1 MWAPC
6 PHFELFRTGW
16 GYPQGCPH
24 VLSRVFNIPSTCFVL
39 ENAGQVV
46 SKSRQGARNHE
57 HRFSRHGQRPAFFW
71 CCPHVS
77 GRLHM
82 QALNCLSRS
91 KAMLTANE
99 PMYGFALPQPSRLLQ
114 RCNPLLCRW
123 GAVSHASHP
132 KTRCRRDNAGR
143 ATPRI
148 YPLRTTPI
156 GHSADPHSRLT
167 NRKARRL
174 VNEVEAH
181 GLAWTYMDNK
191 KALSIYLLRAF

>member
-24 VLSRVFNIPSTCFVL
+24 VLSRVFNIPPTCFVL
-39 ENAGQVV
+39 ENAVQVV

-114 RCNPLLCRW
+114 RCNPLICRW
-123 GAVSHASHP
+123 GGKPCKPPKKNTLPPWQRRPSHAQNLPPAYH
-132 KTRCRRDNAGR
+132 THWAQCRPAQ
-143 ATPRI
+143 
-148 YPLRTTPI
+148 
-156 GHSADPHSRLT
+156 SADQPQSTPL
-167 NRKARRL
+167 
-174 VNEVEAH
+174 
-181 GLAWTYMDNK
+181 GQ
-191 KALSIYLLRAF
+191 

>member
-1 MWAPC
+1 MVARVGSRKARRFPLGVSGTPTC
-6 PHFELFRTGW
+6 PSHR
-16 GYPQGCPH
+16 PQLALGAV
-24 VLSRVFNIPSTCFVL
+24 VL
-39 ENAGQVV
+39 A
-46 SKSRQGARNHE
+46 NHTPGG
-57 HRFSRHGQRPAFFW
+57 RHGYHFPCARRCAIPCAPHYGQQLPRPH
-71 CCPHVS
+71 PV
-77 GRLHM
+77 
-82 QALNCLSRS
+82 LNCLSRC

-132 KTRCRRDNAGR
+132 KTRGRRGNAGR

-148 YPLRTTPI
+148 SPLRTTPI

-181 GLAWTYMDNK
+181 ALAWTYIDNK
-191 KALSIYLLRAF
+191 KALSIYLLRAL

>member
-1 MWAPC
+1 MVARVGSRKARRFPLGVSGTPTC
-6 PHFELFRTGW
+6 PSHR
-16 GYPQGCPH
+16 PQLALGAV
-24 VLSRVFNIPSTCFVL
+24 VL
-39 ENAGQVV
+39 A
-46 SKSRQGARNHE
+46 NHTPGG
-57 HRFSRHGQRPAFFW
+57 RHGYHFPCARRCAIPCAPHYGQQLPRPH
-71 CCPHVS
+71 PV
-77 GRLHM
+77 
-82 QALNCLSRS
+82 LNCLSRC

-99 PMYGFALPQPSRLLQ
+99 PMYGFALQDLAAAQQAIAALQSIDLPLGSGKPCKPPQK
-114 RCNPLLCRW
+114 
-123 GAVSHASHP
+123 

-191 KALSIYLLRAF
+191 KALSIYLLRAL

>member
-1 MWAPC
+1 MNTVSRPLARAQPSGAAC
-6 PHFELFRTGW
+6 
-16 GYPQGCPH
+16 
-24 VLSRVFNIPSTCFVL
+24 LSLPSTGH
-39 ENAGQVV
+39 NSPDPIA
-46 SKSRQGARNHE
+46 
-57 HRFSRHGQRPAFFW
+57 
-71 CCPHVS
+71 
-77 GRLHM
+77 LHM
-82 QALNCLSRS
+82 QAGTQLP
-91 KAMLTANE
+91 E
-99 PMYGFALPQPSRLLQ
+99 PLHGCALQDLAAAQQAIAALQ
-114 RCNPLLCRW
+114 SIDLPL
-123 GAVSHASHP
+123 GGVSHTSHP

-191 KALSIYLLRAF
+191 KALSIYLLRAS

>member
-1 MWAPC
+1 MATTSPAHAAVQSHVP
-6 PHFELFRTGW
+6 PHYGQQLPR
-16 GYPQGCPH
+16 PH
-24 VLSRVFNIPSTCFVL
+24 PV
-39 ENAGQVV
+39 
-46 SKSRQGARNHE
+46 
-57 HRFSRHGQRPAFFW
+57 
-71 CCPHVS
+71 
-77 GRLHM
+77 
-82 QALNCLSRS
+82 LNCLSRC

-99 PMYGFALPQPSRLLQ
+99 PMYGFALQDLAPHSRLLQ
-114 RCNPLLCRW
+114 RCNPLICRW

-181 GLAWTYMDNK
+181 GLAWTYIDNK
-191 KALSIYLLRAF
+191 KALSIYLLRAS

>member
-1 MWAPC
+1 MATTSHAHAAVQSHVPT
-6 PHFELFRTGW
+6 TGNQS
-16 GYPQGCPH
+16 PDP
-24 VLSRVFNIPSTCFVL
+24 I
-39 ENAGQVV
+39 A
-46 SKSRQGARNHE
+46 
-57 HRFSRHGQRPAFFW
+57 
-71 CCPHVS
+71 
-77 GRLHM
+77 LHM
-82 QALNCLSRS
+82 QALNCLSHC

-99 PMYGFALPQPSRLLQ
+99 PMYGFALQDLAAAQQAIAALQ
-114 RCNPLLCRW
+114 SIDLPL
-123 GAVSHASHP
+123 GGVSHTSHP
-132 KTRCRRDNAGR
+132 KTRCRRGNAGR

-191 KALSIYLLRAF
+191 KALSIYLLRAL